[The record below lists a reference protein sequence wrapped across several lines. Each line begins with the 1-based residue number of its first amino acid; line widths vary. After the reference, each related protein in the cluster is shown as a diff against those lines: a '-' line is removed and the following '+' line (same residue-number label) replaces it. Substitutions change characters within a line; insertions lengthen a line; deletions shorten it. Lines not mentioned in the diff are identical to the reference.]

1 MVALIEVPVRLELWK
16 GVEVVVELV
25 LASRVLVPQ
34 HVANGVVGVVALG
47 WQILCILLHSL
58 STVLKNP
65 RLLHLEWLEVRP

>member
-1 MVALIEVPVRLELWK
+1 MIEVPVRLELWK

-34 HVANGVVGVVALG
+34 HVANGVVRVVALG